1 MLSTAGDG
9 NKLSPF
15 IILKGEPGKKVETN
29 LRNLLYVKNINI
41 YIYYQNNAL
50 CNKFIFSE

>member
-29 LRNLLYVKNINI
+29 LRNISYVKNNNI
-41 YIYYQNNAL
+41 YIYCKNIAWR
-50 CNKFIFSE
+50 NKFIFSQ